1 MYSGVCA
8 AAALEQPPARPHP
21 RIPAGGL
28 GGETLAISQPMRE
41 REDDRKDPD
50 AGRRDLFYSPEPD
63 DFVDPDATEEISERS
78 GFRGRRLGIFLLG
91 MILLAAVVVAF
102 PYIRSWRSRPVAP
115 SGAPA
120 QTAKSEAPAP
130 LAPSATAGI
139 PQVGPQSSPA
149 PSLPPREPSRTSVPV
164 PRTGE
169 FWVQVGA
176 FNVPEN
182 AWRLAARLTADR
194 YPAEVR
200 PGEAARLVVR
210 VGGYPDRR
218 QAEAI
223 RADLA
228 KKGFTGFVLKEKHP

>member
-1 MYSGVCA
+1 
-8 AAALEQPPARPHP
+8 
-21 RIPAGGL
+21 
-28 GGETLAISQPMRE
+28 MRE
-41 REDDRKDPD
+41 REDDREDL
-50 AGRRDLFYSPEPD
+50 ATGRRDPFYSPEPA
-63 DFVDPDATEEISERS
+63 DFRDPDETEEVPERS
-78 GFRGRRLGIFLLG
+78 GFRGRRLGIFLLV
-91 MILLAAVVVAF
+91 MVLLAGVVIALPSV
-102 PYIRSWRSRPVAP
+102 RSWWSRPVAP
-115 SGAPA
+115 SGVPP

-130 LAPSATAGI
+130 LAPRASANI

-149 PSLPPREPSRTSVPV
+149 PPPREPPGTSAPA
-164 PRTGE
+164 PATGE

-182 AWRLAARLTADR
+182 ARRLAARLTAER

-223 RADLA
+223 RADLE
-228 KKGFTGFVLKEKHP
+228 KKGFTGFVLREKRR